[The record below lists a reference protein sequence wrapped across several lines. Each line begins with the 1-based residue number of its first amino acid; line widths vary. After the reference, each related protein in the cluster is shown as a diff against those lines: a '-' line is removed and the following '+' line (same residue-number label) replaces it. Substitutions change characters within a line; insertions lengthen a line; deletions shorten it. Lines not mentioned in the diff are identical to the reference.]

1 MKLDPKKDVDLLNL
15 THDSI
20 LVRDLADRVVFW
32 NHGAEETYGWT
43 EEEALGKVADE
54 LLRTEFPKPLH
65 EIKEALL
72 VSGRWE
78 GELVHRTRDSARIV
92 VASRWALKKDQEGNP
107 DGIWEINRDIS
118 EHKQSEQ
125 VLRESEERFRALV
138 KGVKDYAI
146 FMLDPDGRVLTWN
159 DGAEH
164 IKGYRPDEIIGKHFS
179 CFYPKEDV
187 EHGKP
192 DQGLGIAK
200 IEGRFEEEGQRVRKD
215 GSVFWA
221 NVVITALRDD
231 AGNLRAFTKVTRDI
245 TERKGAEEELVKTQ
259 HELEKKVEQRT
270 ASLAAEVTQRIG
282 SEEILQRRES
292 WLRSL
297 IATTQDAVVSIDR
310 RGCVVLFNAAA
321 ERTFGYTAE
330 EIVGRKVN
338 ELMVEPYASEHDE
351 YIARYERTGEAH
363 AIGRIR
369 TVTAKRKNGELFPIE
384 LSVTEIE
391 VDEDVHY
398 AAFIRDISEKAKLQE
413 QLVERERLATIGTTA
428 AKIGHELAN
437 PLNGMSLTIQLLEQ
451 RLNRQPNPPDSQ
463 VTATVQRLKNEI
475 SRLNQLAGQFRT
487 ISRRE
492 RYSFK
497 PSKLAGLID
506 DVIKI
511 QMPHFAQL
519 NIQIEHC
526 IPTDPP
532 IVTVDRDKIKQAL
545 LNLVKNAAE
554 AMPGGGKINIEVSTT
569 QDGVFIDITDTGTG
583 IPLDIDA
590 FEPFLTTKK
599 EGTGIGLVIVR
610 QVVIAHGGKIS
621 YRSRPGQGTTFR
633 IELPRK

>member
-1 MKLDPKKDVDLLNL
+1 MNL

-20 LVRDLADRVVFW
+20 LARDLDDRIVSW

-43 EEEALGKVADE
+43 EKEALGKVADE
-54 LLRTEFPKPLH
+54 LLQTQFPKPLH
-65 EIKEALL
+65 DIKAELL
-72 VSGRWE
+72 LSGRWE

-125 VLRESEERFRALV
+125 VLRESEERFRELV

-146 FMLDPDGRVLTWN
+146 FMLDSDGRVLTWN
-159 DGAEH
+159 DGAER

-179 CFYPKEDV
+179 CFYLKEDV
-187 EHGKP
+187 ERGKP
-192 DQGLGIAK
+192 DQGLSAAK

-215 GSVFWA
+215 GSFFWA
-221 NVVITALRDD
+221 NVVITAWRDD
-231 AGNLRAFTKVTRDI
+231 SGNLRAFTKVTRDI
-245 TERKGAEEELVKTQ
+245 TERKRAEEELVKTQ
-259 HELEKKVEQRT
+259 HELEKKMEQRT
-270 ASLAAEVTQRIG
+270 ASLAAEVTQRIQ

-297 IATTQDAVVSIDR
+297 IETTQDAVVSIDR

-321 ERTFGYTAE
+321 ERIFGYTAE

-338 ELMVEPYASEHDE
+338 ELMAEPYASEHDE
-351 YIARYERTGEAH
+351 YVARYERTGEAH

-451 RLNRQPNPPDSQ
+451 RLSKQPNPPDSQ

-475 SRLNQLAGQFRT
+475 SRLNQLSGQFRT

-492 RYSFK
+492 RYNFQ
-497 PSKLAGLID
+497 PTELAGLID

-511 QMPHFAQL
+511 QTPHFAQL

-526 IPTDPP
+526 IPTDLPT
-532 IVTVDRDKIKQAL
+532 VTVDRDKIKQAL

-554 AMPGGGKINIEVSTT
+554 AMPDGGKINIEVSTT
-569 QDGVFIDITDTGTG
+569 PESVFIDITDSGTG

>member
-1 MKLDPKKDVDLLNL
+1 LNL

-20 LVRDLADRVVFW
+20 LARDLDDRIVSW

-43 EEEALGKVADE
+43 EKEALGKVADE
-54 LLRTEFPKPLH
+54 LLQTQFPKPLH
-65 EIKEALL
+65 DIKAELL
-72 VSGRWE
+72 LSGRWE

-125 VLRESEERFRALV
+125 VLRESEERFRELV

-146 FMLDPDGRVLTWN
+146 FMLDSDGRVLTWN
-159 DGAEH
+159 DGAER

-179 CFYPKEDV
+179 CFYLKEDV
-187 EHGKP
+187 ERGKP
-192 DQGLGIAK
+192 DQGLSAAK

-215 GSVFWA
+215 GSFFWA
-221 NVVITALRDD
+221 NVVITAWRDD
-231 AGNLRAFTKVTRDI
+231 SGNLRAFTKVTRDI
-245 TERKGAEEELVKTQ
+245 TERKRAEEELVKTQ
-259 HELEKKVEQRT
+259 HELEKKMEQRT
-270 ASLAAEVTQRIG
+270 ASLAAEVTQRIQ

-297 IATTQDAVVSIDR
+297 IETTQDAVVSIDR

-321 ERTFGYTAE
+321 ERIFGYTAE

-338 ELMVEPYASEHDE
+338 ELMAEPYASEHDE
-351 YIARYERTGEAH
+351 YVARYERTGEAH

-451 RLNRQPNPPDSQ
+451 RLSKQPNPPDSQ

-475 SRLNQLAGQFRT
+475 SRLNQLSGQFRT

-492 RYSFK
+492 RYNFQ
-497 PSKLAGLID
+497 PTELAGLID

-511 QMPHFAQL
+511 QTPHFAQL

-526 IPTDPP
+526 IPTDLPT
-532 IVTVDRDKIKQAL
+532 VTVDRDKIKQAL

-554 AMPGGGKINIEVSTT
+554 AMPDGGKINIEVSTT
-569 QDGVFIDITDTGTG
+569 PESVFIDITDSGTG